1 MYPVKAS
8 ELGGGVSVVRK
19 NSEKYKMNQQC
30 PSFTNV
36 ATVKA
41 WRRLRRSATRRPSK
55 FYFNWIVSTQYE
67 DVSHAAAVVDEDE
80 FKVAANIQWFQFVRS
95 WISKPRID

>member
-1 MYPVKAS
+1 
-8 ELGGGVSVVRK
+8 
-19 NSEKYKMNQQC
+19 MNQQKDAKTFAC
-30 PSFTNV
+30 APRKVGHCRGF
-36 ATVKA
+36 A
-41 WRRLRRSATRRPSK
+41 WRRFPDIIRCSAARRPK
-55 FYFNWIVSTQYE
+55 FKIISTVSRYE

>member
-8 ELGGGVSVVRK
+8 ELGGGVSVVWK
-19 NSEKYKMNQQC
+19 NSEKYEMNQQC

-36 ATVKA
+36 TTVKA

-55 FYFNWIVSTQYE
+55 FYFNRIVSTQYE
-67 DVSHAAAVVDEDE
+67 DVSHAAAVVDEDKYKYE
-80 FKVAANIQWFQFVRS
+80 YPFNVQWLQFVGS
-95 WISKPRID
+95 